1 MNLADIKTHLAALP
15 RTKFGIAVPPLRK
28 LAVKIAR
35 EDYREL
41 LEHNDFSSFEL
52 KLLHAFVIGY
62 LKTELATSL
71 RYFKE
76 FIPRVDDWAVND
88 SLCQNFRAARSHQ
101 AEVWNFLM
109 GYKNSTQEF
118 ESRVVSV
125 TLLSHYLN
133 DEYLERVIEVLDRLN
148 TERYYAQM
156 GVAWALATVV
166 GKYPGRGL
174 EYLKSSN
181 CHLDEPTYRRTLQKI
196 RESYRV
202 DDKLKA
208 EIRLLKERGAPN

>member
-15 RTKFGIAVPPLRK
+15 RTKFGIAIPQLRK

-35 EDYREL
+35 EDYQEL
-41 LEHNDFSSFEL
+41 LERNDFSSFEL

-88 SLCQNFRAARSHQ
+88 SLCQNFRAARRHQ
-101 AEVWNFLM
+101 AEVWDFLM

-156 GVAWALATVV
+156 GVAWTLATVV
-166 GKYPGRGL
+166 GKYPERGL
-174 EYLKSSN
+174 EYLKSPG
-181 CHLDEPTYRRTLQKI
+181 CHLDEQTYRRTLQKI